1 VLRRRRVIG
10 DERYDSIHLP
20 PVSWNKAV
28 AAAFRRRG
36 TLLNLG
42 RTPMD
47 WNRVEGNWK
56 QFKGKVREKWAELTD
71 DDLARMDGKREQFE
85 GVLQERYGEGRD
97 RIREEV
103 DAWLKTLKS

>member
-1 VLRRRRVIG
+1 
-10 DERYDSIHLP
+10 
-20 PVSWNKAV
+20 
-28 AAAFRRRG
+28 
-36 TLLNLG
+36 
-42 RTPMD
+42 MD

-56 QFKGKVREKWAELTD
+56 QFKGKVKETWAELTD

-103 DAWLKTLKS
+103 DTWLTTLKS

>member
-1 VLRRRRVIG
+1 VLRRSRLSG
-10 DERYDSIHLP
+10 NSPFAAIHLP
-20 PVSWNKAV
+20 PNPGTKR
-28 AAAFRRRG
+28 FRPRCVG
-36 TLLNLG
+36 VELLNLG
-42 RTPMD
+42 ETAMD

-85 GVLQERYGEGRD
+85 GVLQERYGQGRD

-103 DAWLKTLKS
+103 DTWLKTLNS

>member
-1 VLRRRRVIG
+1 
-10 DERYDSIHLP
+10 
-20 PVSWNKAV
+20 
-28 AAAFRRRG
+28 
-36 TLLNLG
+36 
-42 RTPMD
+42 MD

-56 QFKGKVREKWAELTD
+56 QIKGKVREKWAELTD

-103 DAWLKTLKS
+103 DTWLKTLKS